1 LPEAAGPSVLT
12 DVANTFGQET
22 LRVSYRPDG
31 QVLGEFINREFYQ
44 NRIVF
49 EPTIDDYFG
58 TSHFQFE
65 EITEDNRAN
74 SNIGGANESLD
85 AEVDKTVELIYN
97 HAQWHPEE
105 SLLVATASAVHAD
118 RIRNAVYNGL
128 NNRSRLIEFF
138 EGHGRERFE
147 VATMSQLA
155 HRIADRVIFS
165 VGFGRTPTGAML
177 TNLGQLSGTD
187 GRRALA
193 NLLVSARKQFTLV
206 SCFGADDLGDQATG
220 GVAQL
225 RDLML
230 SLDVVDKS
238 EPAETLAL
246 LEDLSIRLRKLGVTV
261 KLDYREKINLV
272 ASYSN
277 KAISLEPD
285 WNLSGQ
291 DLVQNLVYRPAL
303 LSAHGW
309 LVERAYAL
317 QLFIDP
323 EKYAKQLAQKLGI
336 QVYDK
341 VQSMFDDQLAFEDTD
356 QAWGDRPALGNDQ
369 RLEQDKPP
377 HWQ

>member
-1 LPEAAGPSVLT
+1 
-12 DVANTFGQET
+12 
-22 LRVSYRPDG
+22 
-31 QVLGEFINREFYQ
+31 
-44 NRIVF
+44 
-49 EPTIDDYFG
+49 
-58 TSHFQFE
+58 
-65 EITEDNRAN
+65 
-74 SNIGGANESLD
+74 
-85 AEVDKTVELIYN
+85 
-97 HAQWHPEE
+97 
-105 SLLVATASAVHAD
+105 
-118 RIRNAVYNGL
+118 
-128 NNRSRLIEFF
+128 
-138 EGHGRERFE
+138 
-147 VATMSQLA
+147 
-155 HRIADRVIFS
+155 
-165 VGFGRTPTGAML
+165 
-177 TNLGQLSGTD
+177 
-187 GRRALA
+187 
-193 NLLVSARKQFTLV
+193 
-206 SCFGADDLGDQATG
+206 
-220 GVAQL
+220 
-225 RDLML
+225 
-230 SLDVVDKS
+230 VDKS